1 MTDLATHAIGIDV
14 GGTKIAGGLVD
25 LGSGA
30 IRSRRHQ
37 PTLPQRGGGAVLA
50 DVMAQAS
57 DLAADA
63 RALGIAVAGIG
74 VGLPQLVTPDGQVR
88 SAHLFDWRELPAAQ
102 RLSGIAPAQL
112 VSDVRAAALAE
123 ARFGAGRRFN
133 LFCYVTIGTGMSYCL
148 VEGGKP
154 FEGARGYAIH
164 FATMPHW
171 MRCGACGEVHAPV
184 LEEIAA
190 GPGIADAYAKR
201 AGRAVSNGETVLAA
215 AAGGDADAAA
225 VIADAAM
232 ATGALIGQMI
242 NMLDPEAVVIGGGL
256 GLAGGLYGDRLAA
269 AIRRHVFAE
278 DARRLPILAA
288 ALGPDAGIIGAA
300 LAAVRGDDAPRQHK
314 VL

>member
-1 MTDLATHAIGIDV
+1 MADLANHAIGIDV

-37 PTLPQRGGGAVLA
+37 PTLPQRGGDAVLA
-50 DVMAQAS
+50 DVLAQAG
-57 DLAADA
+57 DLAAGA

-74 VGLPQLVTPDGQVR
+74 VGLPQLVSPDGRVR
-88 SAHLFDWRELPAAQ
+88 SAHLFDWRDLPAIEK
-102 RLSGIAPAQL
+102 LSGVAPARL
-112 VSDVRAAALAE
+112 DSDVRAAARAE
-123 ARFGAGRRFN
+123 ARFGAGRSHRI
-133 LFCYVTIGTGMSYCL
+133 FCYVTIGTGMSYCL
-148 VEGGKP
+148 VQDGRP

-164 FATMPHW
+164 FATMPQW
-171 MRCGACGEVHAPV
+171 TRCSACGEVHAPV

-190 GPGIADAYAKR
+190 GPGIASAYAKR
-201 AGRAVSNGETVLAA
+201 SGRTAADGETVLAA

-256 GLAGGLYGDRLAA
+256 GLAGGLYGDGLVSS
-269 AIRRHVFAE
+269 IRRHVFAE
-278 DARRLPILAA
+278 DARRLPVLPA
-288 ALGPDAGIIGAA
+288 ALGSEAGIIGAA
-300 LAAVRGDDAPRQHK
+300 LAGAKAA
-314 VL
+314 

>member
-1 MTDLATHAIGIDV
+1 MTDLANYAIGIDV

-30 IRSRRHQ
+30 IRARRHQ

-50 DVMAQAS
+50 DVLAQAGEI
-57 DLAADA
+57 AAEA
-63 RALGIAVAGIG
+63 RALGFAVTGLG
-74 VGLPQLVTPDGQVR
+74 VGLPQLVSPDGRVR
-88 SAHLFDWRELPAAQ
+88 SAHLFDWRDLPAIEK
-102 RLSGIAPAQL
+102 LSGVAPARL
-112 VSDVRAAALAE
+112 DSDVRAAARAE
-123 ARFGAGRRFN
+123 ARFGAGRSHRI
-133 LFCYVTIGTGMSYCL
+133 FCYVTIGTGMSYCL
-148 VEGGKP
+148 VEDGKP

-164 FATMPHW
+164 FATMPQW
-171 MRCGACGEVHAPV
+171 TRCGACGEVHAPV

-190 GPGIADAYAKR
+190 GPGIASAYGKR
-201 AGRAVSNGETVLAA
+201 SGRAVADGETVLTA

-256 GLAGGLYGDRLAA
+256 GLAGGLYGGRLVT
-269 AIRRHVFAE
+269 AIRQHVFAE

-288 ALGPDAGIIGAA
+288 ALGPDAGIAGAA
-300 LAAVRGDDAPRQHK
+300 LAAVKTAWGDPAAIN
-314 VL
+314 